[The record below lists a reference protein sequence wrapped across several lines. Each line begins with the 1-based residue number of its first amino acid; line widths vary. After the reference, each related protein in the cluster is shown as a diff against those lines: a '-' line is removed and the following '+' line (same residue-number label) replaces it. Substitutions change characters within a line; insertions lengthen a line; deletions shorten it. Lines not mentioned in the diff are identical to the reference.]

1 MDNGFIALSR
11 SLLDSEVF
19 SSQKMLKIWIW
30 CLLKANY
37 KDNFVPLKI
46 GRGEKTV
53 KVERGQFLFGRFKAE
68 DELFIDGSTIYKI
81 MQKLEEIGNIKIESN
96 NHYSVITICNYNTY
110 QNISNYKVTANEQ
123 QTNSKRTANEQ
134 PSNTTNK
141 EKKEKKDNNIKERES
156 LFQKTLLPFYA
167 EYSKDTVDEF
177 FNYWSEPNQ
186 SKTKMKFELE
196 KTWDLSRRLKTW
208 QKNQLKWNKQKTTS
222 NTYLDKLDKA

>member
-141 EKKEKKDNNIKERES
+141 EKKEKKDNNIKGRES

>member
-167 EYSKDTVDEF
+167 EYSKDAVDEF